1 MYLCGAGV
9 VAPLGADVFANRIKS
24 VKKKFEKNWP
34 PVAKAWM
41 DRVNYDW
48 ETARAMH
55 KSGRYLYVV
64 FMCQQA
70 VEKTL
75 KAILAF
81 QNKEIKP
88 IHHLPK
94 LAELAGIRQE
104 FDEGK
109 LTLIESLSAYYL
121 NARYKETI
129 EALSKAIGK
138 KEAKDYLAKTESLI
152 TWLTQ
157 KMKPLA

>member
-1 MYLCGAGV
+1 MFQNAYMSKAE
-9 VAPLGADVFANRIKS
+9 
-24 VKKKFEKNWP
+24 KKKFKNNWP
-34 PVAKAWM
+34 PAAKAWM

-48 ETARAMH
+48 ETARAMY
-55 KSGRYLYVV
+55 KTGRYLYVV

-70 VEKTL
+70 IEKIL

-81 QNKEIKP
+81 QGKEIKP

-104 FDEGK
+104 FDEDT
-109 LTLIESLSAYYL
+109 LTLIESLSGYYL
-121 NARYKETI
+121 NSRYKETI
-129 EALSKAIGK
+129 ETLAKAIGK
-138 KEAKDYLAKTESLI
+138 KEAKDYLTKTERVI

>member
-1 MYLCGAGV
+1 MRHAFV
-9 VAPLGADVFANRIKS
+9 VAPLGADFFANRIKS

-81 QNKEIKP
+81 QGKEIKP
-88 IHHLPK
+88 IHNLSK
-94 LAELAGIRQE
+94 LAELANILQE
-104 FDEGK
+104 LDKETHIFIDR
-109 LTLIESLSAYYL
+109 LSHYYL

-129 EALSKAIGK
+129 DTLSQAVGK
-138 KEAKDYLAKTESLI
+138 TEAKEYLMKTEKVI
-152 TWLTQ
+152 IWLTQ
-157 KMKPLA
+157 KMKPLP

>member
-1 MYLCGAGV
+1 MPA
-9 VAPLGADVFANRIKS
+9 
-24 VKKKFEKNWP
+24 VKP
-34 PVAKAWM
+34 WM

-55 KSGRYLYVV
+55 KTGRYLYVV

-70 VEKTL
+70 IEKTL
-75 KAILAF
+75 KAILTF

-94 LAELAGIRQE
+94 LAELAGLRQE
-104 FDEGK
+104 FDEET
-109 LTLIESLSAYYL
+109 LMLIESLSGYYL

-138 KEAKDYLAKTESLI
+138 KEAQNYLTQTESLI
-152 TWLTQ
+152 LWLIQ
-157 KMKPLA
+157 KMKPLP